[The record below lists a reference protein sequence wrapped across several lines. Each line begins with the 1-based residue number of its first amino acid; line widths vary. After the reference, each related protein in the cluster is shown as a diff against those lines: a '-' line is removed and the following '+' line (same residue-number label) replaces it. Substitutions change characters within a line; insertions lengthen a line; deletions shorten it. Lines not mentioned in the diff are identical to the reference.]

1 MNDIGG
7 GLRGD
12 KSRLAMLKDEEM
24 RDDIEFLTAENKELH
39 LKVKDVCLSN
49 AKLKSMLA
57 EARMLSMRER
67 EAREMSSIL
76 QDGDVGQQH
85 MIPAES

>member
-1 MNDIGG
+1 MKGIGG

-12 KSRLAMLKDEEM
+12 TSRLAKLKDEEM
-24 RDDIEFLTAENKELH
+24 RDDIEFLTSENKELQ

-49 AKLKSMLA
+49 AKLKLVLA
-57 EARMLSMRER
+57 EVNQKARREL

-76 QDGDVGQQH
+76 
-85 MIPAES
+85 